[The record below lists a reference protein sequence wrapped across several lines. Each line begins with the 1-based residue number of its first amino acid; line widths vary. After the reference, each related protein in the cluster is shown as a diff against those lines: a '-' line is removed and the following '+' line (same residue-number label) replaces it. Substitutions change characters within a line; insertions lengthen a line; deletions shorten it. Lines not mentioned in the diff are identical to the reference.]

1 MTMLRIPTNRE
12 PVSPGEMLAEEF
24 MKPLGL
30 TQTELA
36 RRLGIRRD
44 RLNEIINGRRAV
56 TPSTALLLARAFG
69 TSPEFWLNGQ
79 LTLDLYRAQHDEREI
94 AAVSKVKPV
103 VSTSTAS

>member
-1 MTMLRIPTNRE
+1 MLRIPTNRE

-56 TPSTALLLARAFG
+56 TPSTALLLAKAFG

-79 LTLDLYRAQHDEREI
+79 LTLDLYRAQHDAREI
-94 AAVSKVKPV
+94 TALSKVRPL
-103 VSTSTAS
+103 VSTGTGS

>member
-1 MTMLRIPTNRE
+1 MLRIPTNRE

-36 RRLGIRRD
+36 RRLGIPRD

-94 AAVSKVKPV
+94 AAVSKVKPL
-103 VSTSTAS
+103 VSANTGT